1 MEVVQRTCEDLIVA
15 GRWVH
20 LSDKEDHQSSRGCIN
35 HRKVGG
41 RAICNVRSDGI
52 SRIFSL
58 RARVLYYFQE
68 EEELSVS
75 GFPLGKGC
83 FVKRTIIT

>member
-20 LSDKEDHQSSRGCIN
+20 LSDKEDHQSSWGCIN

-52 SRIFSL
+52 SCIFSL
-58 RARVLYYFQE
+58 RVLLHYFQE
-68 EEELSVS
+68 REDRGIGTL
-75 GFPLGKGC
+75 PC
-83 FVKRTIIT
+83 